1 MNGGLDGEKDFFLG
15 GMWMWVW
22 MRAYQQWRR
31 REEKGEGEM
40 RGKDKREENWMQ
52 AVLPNGAS
60 YRAAQLHC
68 HCIALATLLE
78 ERCGRALPS
87 MVLRG
92 SSHSLQNLP
101 SRQTIVTRPPKRLIM
116 DDGGECKHAHLR
128 KRVLIVWEWK
138 RE

>member
-1 MNGGLDGEKDFFLG
+1 MDEDISAMASEG
-15 GMWMWVW
+15 
-22 MRAYQQWRR
+22 
-31 REEKGEGEM
+31 REG
-40 RGKDKREENWMQ
+40 RGRDERKREERR
-52 AVLPNGAS
+52 VLEASSSPNGAS

-101 SRQTIVTRPPKRLIM
+101 SRQAIVTRPPKRLMM
-116 DDGGECKHAHLR
+116 DDGGECKHAHL
-128 KRVLIVWEWK
+128 
-138 RE
+138 

>member
-1 MNGGLDGEKDFFLG
+1 MGG
-15 GMWMWVW
+15 
-22 MRAYQQWRR
+22 R
-31 REEKGEGEM
+31 KGERLFWGDMGMDEGISAM
-40 RGKDKREENWMQ
+40 ASEGTERRGRDERKEKREENWRQ
-52 AVLPNGAS
+52 AFPPNGAS

-101 SRQTIVTRPPKRLIM
+101 SRQAIVTRRPKRLIM
-116 DDGGECKHAHLR
+116 DDGGECKHAHL
-128 KRVLIVWEWK
+128 
-138 RE
+138 